1 MDDATN
7 SNTIKL
13 VVFLI
18 FIMGL
23 LLTVNPASATV
34 ETYEPNLNQSTTT
47 ETFHPA
53 CSTEYKLLIDGV
65 TKTHHDTQRR
75 RLAPYQLCLQC
86 KCCSAT
92 TCISMPCCFG
102 INCQLPNKPFGVCG
116 FVPKT
121 CNCTNCTTPA

>member
-1 MDDATN
+1 MDDSTN
-7 SNTIKL
+7 STTIKL

-23 LLTVNPASATV
+23 LLTINPALATG
-34 ETYEPNLNQSTTT
+34 ETYEPNLRQSTTT
-47 ETFHPA
+47 GTFHPA
-53 CSTEYKLLIDGV
+53 GPTEYKLFIDGV
-65 TKTHHDTQRR
+65 TKPNHDTQRR
-75 RLAPYQLCLQC
+75 RLAPYQLCLPC

-102 INCQLPNKPFGVCG
+102 IDCQLPNKPFGVCA

-121 CNCTNCTTPA
+121 CNCANCTTPA